1 MFATSDDIRCAGES
15 VELFFSTKY
24 SDRDAAKILCNNCAV
39 QEQCLNMAIKMEAQD
54 STKHR
59 FGIFGGLTGGE
70 RKRLVAARKLQE
82 EGSS

>member
-1 MFATSDDIRCAGES
+1 MFSTSDDIRCADVP
-15 VELFFSTKY
+15 VELFFSAKH
-24 SDRDAAKILCNNCAV
+24 SDIRGAKTLCNNCAV
-39 QEQCLNMAIKMEAQD
+39 QEQCLNMAIKMEDQD